1 MKFVHR
7 WTRRVSGRLKMRP
20 VPTVV
25 AGLVLGAAVLV
36 IAPFGLASTAIA
48 TVITNPA
55 LHPYPITVKIDGQT
69 YNDGLDTLPGYDDY
83 TCDAI
88 PDVEYDFADNQI
100 FYYDDQGDLLA
111 VAPWTEWSR
120 ISSYQTWLAQQQAAS
135 NSTTTTST
143 TSGSATTTSTT
154 SGSTTSGSTTSGSTA
169 SGSANS
175 SPTTSSSTASSPTTA
190 SAASSSSAS
199 VDTTSAGPELR
210 RDKVSKVAGAV
221 SKAPT
226 IKQAGKYR
234 VTVGVATEGLNTAS
248 GKLTLKVRD
257 GSITKIL
264 TGELVDGLGNVS
276 VPKLARG
283 TWKVTISWPGD
294 ANYLSVSA
302 IGAPIKVTA

>member
-1 MKFVHR
+1 
-7 WTRRVSGRLKMRP
+7 MRP
-20 VPTVV
+20 VPTLV
-25 AGLVLGAAVLV
+25 AGLVLGAAALV
-36 IAPFGLASTAIA
+36 VGPFGLASTAVA

-88 PDVEYDFADNQI
+88 PDVQYNFADNQI

-120 ISSYQTWLAQQQAAS
+120 ISSYQTWVAQQQAVS
-135 NSTTTTST
+135 NSTTATST
-143 TSGSATTTSTT
+143 TSSSTTTTSTT
-154 SGSTTSGSTTSGSTA
+154 SGSTTSGSTSSSPATSGSSSSN
-169 SGSANS
+169 SGSS
-175 SPTTSSSTASSPTTA
+175 GSSTPASSV
-190 SAASSSSAS
+190 ASSSSAGLE
-199 VDTTSAGPELR
+199 TTSAGPELR
-210 RDKVSKVAGAV
+210 RGKVRKVAGVVA
-221 SKAPT
+221 KAPT
-226 IKQAGKYR
+226 VKTAGKYR
-234 VTVGVATEGLNTAS
+234 VTVSVPTEGLDTAS

-264 TGELVDGLGNVS
+264 TGELVDGLGKIP
-276 VPKLARG
+276 VPKLSRG

-302 IGAPIKVTA
+302 IGAPINVTA